1 MCYNLY
7 QCGGTWGDSPGKG
20 ECGRLERNG
29 LRSTDIPSTMGR
41 VLGLVIDQMVTSVL
55 ERPEQRHGREEA
67 MPFPR
72 LSDVPVTQET
82 LATIDCEPRISGDSH
97 MTEPPDLW
105 EKRLPAALRDRAPR
119 FPQRDNASSGRVRA
133 GGWDPYE
140 RLKDQA
146 YDSISA
152 EVLYPTRGNAAWVTG
167 DPELEEACCRVYNDW
182 MIEFCSAAPQRL
194 WGLAMISLWN
204 IEHAVQE
211 LERCR
216 KAGLRGAAIGLVPAE
231 ELLYG
236 SDHYERFWAACQDL
250 AMPVNMHINSGPG
263 RLHFSPQQR
272 SGLMP
277 DGAMG
282 HKWDCMK
289 AVGNIIAAGVF
300 ERYPGLNLVVAEAGV
315 GWIPFFAQ
323 EFDYYQVSFGPSGSG
338 LGRQRDLPQPPSEYI
353 YRQVYGVFIQDTV
366 GCKLLPEYGLDTF
379 MWSNDYPHSACIWP
393 GATRFIA
400 QDLGHLTPEA
410 RTRVLCGNAVRLY
423 NDGQLPPPPEPAGEV
438 KDLEAWNK
446 VHWGE

>member
-1 MCYNLY
+1 MEDAMPLPRL
-7 QCGGTWGDSPGKG
+7 GDAPVA
-20 ECGRLERNG
+20 EETLVTIGR
-29 LRSTDIPSTMGR
+29 
-41 VLGLVIDQMVTSVL
+41 
-55 ERPEQRHGREEA
+55 EQR
-67 MPFPR
+67 
-72 LSDVPVTQET
+72 
-82 LATIDCEPRISGDSH
+82 ISADSH

-105 EKRLPAALRDRAPR
+105 EKRLPPALRDRAPR
-119 FPQRDNASSGRVRA
+119 FPHRDAGGNVRA

-146 YDSISA
+146 YDSVSA
-152 EVLYPTRGNAAWVTG
+152 EVLYPTRGCAAWVTG

-182 MIEFCSAAPQRL
+182 LIEFCSAAPHRL

-216 KAGLRGAAIGLVPAE
+216 RGGLRGATIGLVPAE
-231 ELLYG
+231 DLLYG

-250 AMPVNMHINSGPG
+250 AMSVNLHINSGPG
-263 RLHFSPQQR
+263 KMKFSPQQR

-277 DGAMG
+277 DGAAG

-289 AVGNIIAAGVF
+289 AVGNMVAAGVF
-300 ERYPGLNLVVAEAGV
+300 ERYPRLNLVLAEAGV

-323 EFDYYQVSFGPSGSG
+323 EFDYYQMSFGPSPIG
-338 LGRQRDLPQPPSEYI
+338 LGRQRDIPRPPSEYI
-353 YRQVYGVFIQDTV
+353 YRQVYGAFIQDSV

-400 QDLGHLTPEA
+400 QDLGHLAPEA
-410 RTRVLCGNAVRLY
+410 RAKVLCGNAARLY
-423 NDGQLPPPPEPAGEV
+423 NGGQLPPPSPDPPGDV
-438 KDLEAWNK
+438 NDLEAWNK
-446 VHWGE
+446 VHWLE

>member
-1 MCYNLY
+1 M
-7 QCGGTWGDSPGKG
+7 
-20 ECGRLERNG
+20 
-29 LRSTDIPSTMGR
+29 
-41 VLGLVIDQMVTSVL
+41 
-55 ERPEQRHGREEA
+55 
-67 MPFPR
+67 
-72 LSDVPVTQET
+72 
-82 LATIDCEPRISGDSH
+82 
-97 MTEPPDLW
+97 
-105 EKRLPAALRDRAPR
+105 
-119 FPQRDNASSGRVRA
+119 RA

-152 EVLYPTRGNAAWVTG
+152 EVLYPTRGNAAWVMG
-167 DPELEEACCRVYNDW
+167 DVELEEACCRVYNDW

-216 KAGLRGAAIGLVPAE
+216 KAGLRGATIGLVPAKSCSTARTTTS
-231 ELLYG
+231 G
-236 SDHYERFWAACQDL
+236 
-250 AMPVNMHINSGPG
+250 SGPPARTWRCRSTCTSIRAG
-263 RLHFSPQQR
+263 RLNFSPQQR

-277 DGAMG
+277 DGVG

-393 GATRFIA
+393 GATQFIA

-410 RTRVLCGNAVRLY
+410 RARVLCGNAARLY
-423 NDGQLPPPPEPAGEV
+423 NDGQLRRPRPGRGSQGSGGVEQGPLGRV
-438 KDLEAWNK
+438 G
-446 VHWGE
+446 VHRWQPQRRTELAVGDVR

>member
-1 MCYNLY
+1 ME
-7 QCGGTWGDSPGKG
+7 D
-20 ECGRLERNG
+20 
-29 LRSTDIPSTMGR
+29 
-41 VLGLVIDQMVTSVL
+41 
-55 ERPEQRHGREEA
+55 A

-72 LSDVPVTQET
+72 LSDVPVAQATLET
-82 LATIDCEPRISGDSH
+82 IGCEQRISADSH

-105 EKRLPAALRDRAPR
+105 EKRLPDALRDRAPR
-119 FPQRDNASSGRVRA
+119 IPNRDTSSGHERA

-146 YDSISA
+146 YDGISA
-152 EVLYPTRGNAAWVTG
+152 EVLYPSRGYAAYTVG
-167 DPELEEACCRVYNDW
+167 DTELEEACCRAYNDW
-182 MIEFCSAAPQRL
+182 MIEFCSVAPQRF
-194 WGLAMISLWN
+194 WGLALISLWN
-204 IEHAVQE
+204 IEHAVKE

-250 AMPVNMHINSGPG
+250 AMSVNMHINSGPG
-263 RLHFSPQQR
+263 RLKFSPQQR

-277 DGAMG
+277 DGAAG

-289 AVGNIIAAGVF
+289 AVGNIVAAGVL
-300 ERYPGLNLVVAEAGV
+300 ERYPGLNVVFSEAGV

-323 EFDYYQVSFGPSGSG
+323 EFDYYQMSFAPSPSG
-338 LGRQRDLPQPPSEYI
+338 LGRQRDIPRPPSEYI
-353 YRQVYGVFIQDTV
+353 YRQVYGAFIQDTV
-366 GCKLLPEYGLDTF
+366 GCKLLPDYGLDTF

-393 GATRFIA
+393 GGTRFIA

-410 RTRVLCGNAVRLY
+410 RARVLCGNAVRLY
-423 NDGQLPPPPEPAGEV
+423 NDGHLPPPADPPGAV

-446 VHWGE
+446 VHWHE

>member
-1 MCYNLY
+1 
-7 QCGGTWGDSPGKG
+7 
-20 ECGRLERNG
+20 
-29 LRSTDIPSTMGR
+29 
-41 VLGLVIDQMVTSVL
+41 
-55 ERPEQRHGREEA
+55 

-72 LSDVPVTQET
+72 LSDISVAPAILET
-82 LATIDCEPRISGDSH
+82 IGREQRISADSH

-119 FPQRDNASSGRVRA
+119 IPERDTSGGRERA

-140 RLKDQA
+140 RLKDLA
-146 YDSISA
+146 YDGISA
-152 EVLYPTRGNAAWVTG
+152 EVLYPSRGYAAYTVG
-167 DPELEEACCRVYNDW
+167 DVELEQACCRAYNDW
-182 MIEFCSAAPQRL
+182 MIEFCGAAPQRF
-194 WGLAMISLWN
+194 WGLGLISLWD
-204 IEHAVQE
+204 IEHAVKE

-250 AMPVNMHINSGPG
+250 SMSVNLHINSGPG
-263 RLHFSPQQR
+263 RRTFSPQQR

-277 DGAMG
+277 DGAAG

-289 AVGNIIAAGVF
+289 AVGNMVAAGVF
-300 ERYPGLNLVVAEAGV
+300 ERYPGLNVVVTEAGV

-323 EFDYYQVSFGPSGSG
+323 EFDYYQMSFGPSSSG
-338 LGRQRDLPQPPSEYI
+338 LGRQRDLPRPPSEYI
-353 YRQVYGVFIQDTV
+353 YRQVYGAFIRDTV

-393 GATRFIA
+393 GATHFIA
-400 QDLGHLTPEA
+400 QDLGQLTPA
-410 RTRVLCGNAVRLY
+410 DRAKVLCTNAARLY
-423 NDGQLPPPPEPAGEV
+423 NDGQLPPPADPPGEV
-438 KDLEAWNK
+438 QDLEAWNK
-446 VHWGE
+446 AHWHE

>member
-1 MCYNLY
+1 ME
-7 QCGGTWGDSPGKG
+7 D
-20 ECGRLERNG
+20 
-29 LRSTDIPSTMGR
+29 
-41 VLGLVIDQMVTSVL
+41 
-55 ERPEQRHGREEA
+55 A

-72 LSDVPVTQET
+72 LSDVPVAQATLET
-82 LATIDCEPRISGDSH
+82 IGCEQRISADSH

-105 EKRLPAALRDRAPR
+105 EKRLPDALRDRAPR
-119 FPQRDNASSGRVRA
+119 IPNRDTSSGHERA

-146 YDSISA
+146 YDGISA
-152 EVLYPTRGNAAWVTG
+152 EVLYPSRGYAAYTVG
-167 DPELEEACCRVYNDW
+167 DTELEEACCRAYNDW
-182 MIEFCSAAPQRL
+182 MIEFCSVAPQRF
-194 WGLAMISLWN
+194 WGLALISLWN
-204 IEHAVQE
+204 IEHAVKE

-236 SDHYERFWAACQDL
+236 SDHYDRFWAACQDL
-250 AMPVNMHINSGPG
+250 AMSVNMHINSGPG
-263 RLHFSPQQR
+263 RLKFSPQQR

-277 DGAMG
+277 DGAAG

-289 AVGNIIAAGVF
+289 AVGNIVAAGVL
-300 ERYPGLNLVVAEAGV
+300 ERYPGLNVVLSEAGV

-323 EFDYYQVSFGPSGSG
+323 EFDYYQMSFAPSPSG
-338 LGRQRDLPQPPSEYI
+338 LGRQRDIPRPPSEYI
-353 YRQVYGVFIQDTV
+353 YRQVYGAFIQDTV
-366 GCKLLPEYGLDTF
+366 GCKLLPDYGLDTF

-393 GATRFIA
+393 GGTRFIA

-410 RTRVLCGNAVRLY
+410 RARVLCGNAVRLY
-423 NDGQLPPPPEPAGEV
+423 NDGHLPPPADPPNEV

-446 VHWGE
+446 VHWHE

>member
-1 MCYNLY
+1 
-7 QCGGTWGDSPGKG
+7 
-20 ECGRLERNG
+20 
-29 LRSTDIPSTMGR
+29 
-41 VLGLVIDQMVTSVL
+41 
-55 ERPEQRHGREEA
+55 

-72 LSDVPVTQET
+72 LSDVQVPPET
-82 LATIDCEPRISGDSH
+82 LATIGREQRISADSH

-105 EKRLPAALRDRAPR
+105 ETRLPAALRDRAPR
-119 FPQRDNASSGRVRA
+119 FAQRDDASSGRARA

-152 EVLYPTRGNAAWVTG
+152 EVLYPTRGALAWVVG
-167 DPELEEACCRVYNDW
+167 DVELEEACCRAYNDW
-182 MIEFCSAAPQRL
+182 MIDFCSVALQRF

-204 IEHAVQE
+204 IDRAVQE

-216 KAGLRGAAIGLVPAE
+216 KAGLRGAAIGLMPAP
-231 ELLYG
+231 ELPY
-236 SDHYERFWAACQDL
+236 SAEHYERFWAACQDV

-263 RLHFSPQQR
+263 RRHFSPPQR

-277 DGAMG
+277 DGAVG
-282 HKWDCMK
+282 HKWECMH
-289 AVGNIIAAGVF
+289 AVGNLIAAGVL
-300 ERYPGLNLVVAEAGV
+300 ERYPGLRLVLAEAGV

-323 EFDYYQVSFGPSGSG
+323 EFDYYQESFAPSSAGV
-338 LGRQRDLPQPPSEYI
+338 GRQRDIPRRPSAYI
-353 YRQVYGVFIQDTV
+353 YGQVYGAFICDEV

-400 QDLGHLTPEA
+400 QDLGHLRVEDRA
-410 RTRVLCGNAVRLY
+410 KVLCGNAARLY
-423 NDGQLPPPPEPAGEV
+423 NDGQLPPPADPPGDV
-438 KDLEAWNK
+438 RDLEAWNQ
-446 VHWGE
+446 VHWHE